1 MLELD
6 KNELKQ
12 SKIDCNPCTANFSDL
27 MEKERVDMQNHR
39 TIESLERYD
48 RLMFVDL
55 EREARAIQNW

>member
-1 MLELD
+1 
-6 KNELKQ
+6 
-12 SKIDCNPCTANFSDL
+12 